1 MINLVNVSKTF
12 ENKVEAVRN
21 VSLEIKDEKIYG
33 IIGYSGAGKSTLI
46 RLINLLEKPDQG
58 EVIVDGIDLC
68 SLKENELRVSR
79 KNIGMI
85 FQRFNLFRSRT
96 VFENISYPLE
106 NTKLSKDEIKMRVSE
121 LLELVGLSDKTHSYP
136 SQLSGGQMQRVGIA
150 RALANNPKILLCDEA
165 TSALDPQTTQSIL
178 KLLKELNEKLKL
190 TLVIITHQ
198 MSVIKDIC
206 DEVAIMDQGMIIEKG
221 SVLDIFSNPQHEIT
235 KQFIHSSDN
244 MDKVESFIFN
254 KQLALKENEVL
265 VQLSYGKN
273 NTQEALISNMI
284 ESYGVKVNILFGNIE
299 LIGDNPIGWLVII
312 VSGNKVNDALAYLNE
327 SGVRVEVKHNV

>member
-12 ENKVEAVRN
+12 DNHVEAVRN
-21 VSLEIKDEKIYG
+21 VSLEIEDERIYG

-46 RLINLLEKPDQG
+46 RLINLLEKPYQG

-68 SLKENELRVSR
+68 KLKSKELRASR

-96 VFENISYPLE
+96 VFENIGYPLE
-106 NTKLSKDEIKMRVSE
+106 STKMSKDEIKNRVLE
-121 LLELVGLSDKTHSYP
+121 LLELVSLSDKANSYP

-235 KQFIHSSDN
+235 KQFIHSADN
-244 MDKVESFIFN
+244 IDKVESFISS
-254 KQLALKENEVL
+254 KQWTLRENEVL

-284 ESYGVKVNILFGNIE
+284 EKFSVKVNILFGNIE

-312 VSGNKVNDALAYLNE
+312 VSGDKVNDALAYLND
-327 SGVRVEVKHNV
+327 SGVKVEVKYNV